1 MSSGQ
6 ERIMD
11 TGAPHFRSM
20 RRQYKNSGYTLA
32 MIAREYIDN
41 AVKIAG
47 QIEVRVI
54 VSSGM
59 IERITI
65 SDDCEHGFVNINES
79 GENNPFTLGHTR
91 AGQDSDDE
99 LNEFGV
105 GMKAAAIAAGNLFT
119 VHTNVSGI
127 CHTVEFDFDRMEAEP
142 SVNESY
148 KPKCSIISMDEYR
161 AIHPFA
167 RGSTIVLSG
176 LHQRLHEITSQ
187 AQIQKEISEAISDA
201 YSNYIHNGLII
212 RVNGVVVEEERDW
225 FSDETCG
232 LFTINTQILILEK
245 PNSPRILIAIRT
257 DRNTT
262 YKKYDTSG
270 QKRLKKSDKRELDRL
285 VAQGYRVSHSM
296 SDMGAIEIKSTTVL
310 YSDAFDG
317 ENPPDAPLNHVHVH
331 KDGRK
336 YGSYP
341 FEHRNDGN
349 CNYSCHR
356 IDLKSKQ
363 IGKELGITYN
373 KQLQMNIQNDLTRM
387 IREIINDNNSKL
399 NSNTSSSKNQQL
411 CQRYLTETNL
421 DVLTC
426 TERKL
431 STHHKE
437 YRALLLLQ
445 QAQPALV
452 VQEEVQEAIV
462 LVQEEVQ
469 ELVQPV
475 VVQEE
480 AEVQELVQLVV
491 VQEEAEVQEL
501 VQLVVVQEEAAE
513 VQELVQ
519 PVVVQEEAAEV
530 QDELVQPV
538 VLVQEEAEVQEQAL
552 PNLVP
557 DSVREVGSSVHQ
569 RITRAKG
576 ENIIDYW
583 RNSGQHPATFDKTL
597 DDMIK
602 SYQDRSAPD
611 QIQDML
617 TELDSSSKCRILLTL
632 IKKRHRLPEDDMWKG
647 IELLRACRS
656 KFGDA
661 VVAGL

>member
-480 AEVQELVQLVV
+480 A
-491 VQEEAEVQEL
+491 AEVQ
-501 VQLVVVQEEAAE
+501 V
-513 VQELVQ
+513 
-519 PVVVQEEAAEV
+519 
-530 QDELVQPV
+530 ELVQPV

>member
-480 AEVQELVQLVV
+480 A
-491 VQEEAEVQEL
+491 
-501 VQLVVVQEEAAE
+501 
-513 VQELVQ
+513 
-519 PVVVQEEAAEV
+519 AEV